1 MKNKFSLIDYI
12 LMVATVA
19 VIFLFWT
26 LSTNLGWLDVKLCP
40 TPQKV
45 WDAFIELCK
54 NGYMGNS
61 LAVHFFS
68 SMKRLL
74 IAFVLAA
81 ITAVPLGLASGYSSK
96 VRAILEPVIEFY
108 RPLPPLA
115 YYTLLVLWMGINDES
130 KIALL
135 FLACF
140 APIYIAC
147 SAGVMKIGPNFLHN
161 ATTLG
166 ASKWQSFVH
175 VIFPFCMP
183 EMFVG
188 MRTALGV
195 GYTTLIA
202 SEMVAAR
209 SGIGWVVLDA
219 YKWMRSDIVFA
230 GIIIMGV
237 TGIILDRILHLI
249 EKKTVPWKG
258 RE

>member
-1 MKNKFSLIDYI
+1 MKNKFSAIDYV

-19 VIFLFWT
+19 VIFLFWAMA
-26 LSTNLGWLDVKLCP
+26 TNFEWIDTKLFP

-61 LAVHFFS
+61 LATHFFS

-74 IAFVLAA
+74 IAFLIA
-81 ITAVPLGLASGYSSK
+81 IVTAVPLGLASGYNSK
-96 VRAILEPVIEFY
+96 IRAILEPVIEFY

-140 APIYIAC
+140 APIYISCA
-147 SAGVMKIGPNFLHN
+147 SGVLKIAPNFLHN

-166 ASKWQSFVH
+166 AGKMQTFFH
-175 VIFPFCMP
+175 VVFPFCMP

-219 YKWMRSDIVFA
+219 YNWMRSDIVFV

-237 TGIILDRILHLI
+237 TGIVLDRLIRLI
-249 EKKTVPWKG
+249 EIKVVPWNG